1 MRLVAALLCMLAV
14 GSVQGTAT
22 GNKRRLAQESTP
34 LALNIT
40 LVGITLIKP
49 EQADRIPEALLNTL
63 PEPKPRQ
70 VVVSSNTAS
79 KDDKLT
85 LIILVYPP
93 ASADAS
99 LFNSSLWK
107 LDTAAFSNRLN
118 DFEVTTSSVILNS
131 IAPQPQRQYQRD
143 PLAGASLA
151 GQAIS
156 FAFHLGA

>member
-1 MRLVAALLCMLAV
+1 MGISLL
-14 GSVQGTAT
+14 
-22 GNKRRLAQESTP
+22 
-34 LALNIT
+34 
-40 LVGITLIKP
+40 KP
-49 EQADRIPEALLNTL
+49 EQAERIPEALLVTL
-63 PEPKPRQ
+63 SEPKPRQ

-99 LFNSSLWK
+99 LFNSTLWK
-107 LDTAAFSNRLN
+107 LDTSAFSDRLN
-118 DFEVTTSSVILNS
+118 DFEVRTTSVIVNS

-151 GQAIS
+151 GQLIP
-156 FAFHLGA
+156 FALHLAA